1 MMCITRVKWN
11 KSINNLKKNVSFP
24 FFQGIMFKESGVLQF
39 IFISVAILL
48 KLNIEDL
55 IGLLYLY
62 NVANDEFQN
71 YLRNLE

>member
-1 MMCITRVKWN
+1 
-11 KSINNLKKNVSFP
+11 
-24 FFQGIMFKESGVLQF
+24 MFKESGVLQF